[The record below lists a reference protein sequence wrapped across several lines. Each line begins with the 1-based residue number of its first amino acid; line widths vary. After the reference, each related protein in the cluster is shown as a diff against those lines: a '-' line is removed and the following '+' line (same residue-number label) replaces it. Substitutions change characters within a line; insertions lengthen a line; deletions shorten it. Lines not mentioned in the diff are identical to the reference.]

1 MVSSRSNRVLT
12 ISPTAILRDCYPKRV
27 NREDFARLLTLEAQQ
42 LLASVGDLDAK
53 SDVVKLVSKLRSDG
67 HDAGLV
73 ASVLSQAKLRRRA
86 RAKFGEFADSML
98 FTEAGLEQASRL
110 SVSALHAGRF
120 RAAGIKSVADL
131 GCGIGSESLAL
142 ASLDLEVHAFEID
155 EVTAAA
161 ATYNL
166 APFANASVELADVTK
181 LDLSGFEALFFD
193 PARRE
198 LQGAARARAIRKFD
212 PAEFSPNFDWV
223 VQQAQNRPTG
233 IKLGPGHPHEGI
245 PEASGAPI
253 EAQWVSVAGDLVE
266 LGLWFGAVAREGV
279 ARSALLIDSA
289 GRHHEFNSASAAK
302 TSAPLGELG
311 RYLYEPDN
319 AIVRSHLIGPLAE
332 SLGLRG
338 FAPEIAYLTS
348 DEPVESA
355 WLKSYRVL
363 DEMPF
368 DRKKLKAYLRERG
381 IGILEI
387 KKRGADIV
395 PENLRKELQLKGE
408 SAATLVVT
416 RVGDA
421 HRAIIAESRKP

>member
-1 MVSSRSNRVLT
+1 M
-12 ISPTAILRDCYPKRV
+12 
-27 NREDFARLLTLEAQQ
+27 
-42 LLASVGDLDAK
+42 
-53 SDVVKLVSKLRSDG
+53 
-67 HDAGLV
+67 
-73 ASVLSQAKLRRRA
+73 
-86 RAKFGEFADSML
+86 
-98 FTEAGLEQASRL
+98 
-110 SVSALHAGRF
+110 
-120 RAAGIKSVADL
+120 
-131 GCGIGSESLAL
+131 
-142 ASLDLEVHAFEID
+142 
-155 EVTAAA
+155 
-161 ATYNL
+161 
-166 APFANASVELADVTK
+166 
-181 LDLSGFEALFFD
+181 
-193 PARRE
+193 
-198 LQGAARARAIRKFD
+198 
-212 PAEFSPNFDWV
+212 
-223 VQQAQNRPTG
+223 
-233 IKLGPGHPHEGI
+233 
-245 PEASGAPI
+245 
-253 EAQWVSVAGDLVE
+253 
-266 LGLWFGAVAREGV
+266 
-279 ARSALLIDSA
+279 IDSA

-368 DRKKLKAYLRERG
+368 DRKKLKAYLRERS

-395 PENLRKELQLKGE
+395 PETLRKELQLKGE